1 MTVTDFI
8 NGAFTAVLFAAICA
22 GPVIGYE
29 TLHALRNINAKT
41 LTAMIEQSKRHQDH
55 LEELAKA
62 FRGMESPFPAKTASV
77 RLVDSDN
84 LDGDREIT
92 FWSPIADRDD
102 IRAAK
107 RVKLT
112 KNEAHAL
119 AVALMMVGAKVEAE
133 KTGADKPSTTNE
145 KEVE

>member
-1 MTVTDFI
+1 MNVNDFI
-8 NGAFTAVLFAAICA
+8 HGLFTAVLFAAICA

-41 LTAMIEQSKRHQDH
+41 LTAMIEQSNRHQAH

-77 RLVDSDN
+77 RLVDGDN
-84 LDGDREIT
+84 ADGDREIT

-107 RVKLT
+107 RITLT
-112 KNEAHAL
+112 KKEAHAL
-119 AVALMMVGAKVEAE
+119 ALALMMVGAKAEVE
-133 KTGADKPSTTNE
+133 KTGDDKPSTTNE